1 MADQGLRCTRRKQPT
16 PRRNETEILPENAEQ
31 NHLGPS
37 LIVNTKDSQSSNLE
51 LKDINKEVGSKSTEN
66 SERKTEE
73 FGEVVSETNSLL
85 GAKEGETGVER
96 NSGHTLDTMTAG
108 VYRCEE
114 ESQNVAAGM
123 EDKPST
129 LLNGYSFPDR
139 QGWPENEESISQDG
153 DTGEGRDEGKD
164 VKSEEEKIQ
173 EYMQRNDTAVVFP
186 EPVET
191 EDKDKSASL
200 STSKGESDVVS
211 CTQCDQSYVG
221 PHSLYA
227 LRDHLKDAHPNTEGS
242 SEQENQ
248 SKYVCTKC
256 KSLFSDKKHLEK
268 HELIHATSNQS
279 CKICN
284 KSFANVYRLQRHMIS
299 HDESAVLRKFKC
311 PECGKAFKF
320 KHHLKEHLRI
330 HSGEKPFT
338 CPNCGKRFS
347 HSGSYS
353 SHMTSKKCLVMNLKV
368 RKIDIKSSRNRGTN
382 QNNVFRPIIP
392 KHEANREEISLT
404 PATFLPTS
412 DRFTSFNQSENH
424 TSQPAHQHHTMQS
437 YLPLVPFHPVLAN
450 SFRASGLPSQYISLP
465 GLTDMSHLL
474 QSRMSNVQSSED
486 KDFLRVASLPSLRD
500 HSFTISLQSGPSNLE
515 LENYNSEKTDFSSS
529 AASLPLK
536 RNFNAVKKILQIV
549 DATVTKQQVS
559 GSNNGQNGFLPD
571 LFNTPP
577 CSHPLSISGNI
588 VNCKSESEG
597 TKSPENNEYNINQ
610 LNDCQCRY
618 CCENFDNYVVH
629 RQHERNTCWK
639 NTTIRLPQSERQE
652 TSFEKVQNG
661 ELKEEERPTQKDIAE
676 NNKNDAIK
684 QSVSPHSSTECIEEW
699 HVDAARNENLM
710 ASSQC
715 VSVRPLL
722 ADHKVSVLKACRDS
736 NLKPTKSEVTNLAKE
751 LDCSSRIAQ
760 CWFQNVQAQRY
771 HSSGSSSPSV
781 PKLIE
786 SYKPQPSCTQTP
798 INVPQYKPQCF
809 LNPSSF
815 PSSSTHYNGSM
826 SVRQIVPDSLVHSDK
841 HINSRLLSSVSF
853 SSPTPSNID
862 DILSVKEK
870 LDKDSHGNIEFEQ
883 PLDLSLK
890 SRISVPVLASSE
902 VDGSPF
908 SANLDCE
915 VLNLSQK
922 SSRTSTPQR
931 ESNNPHSQNVLHY
944 DELRF
949 QKFPYGWQ
957 KEQDKYIENRRES
970 PAVPMNEAP
979 RDYSPSACFDTSLGL
994 NPNLHSSAFSTN
1006 EYSKTNEH
1014 HQNDCRKRVLADVSS
1029 PNIMRVSSPSL
1040 VLLSPSSEAIPIRSC
1055 SSDTAS
1061 REDAY
1066 SPTNLKI
1073 CVDEKMVS
1081 PLDDLEAHHKSGQAD
1096 LKLRIPNKKSWKQVE
1111 ADEGQRSEDSPE
1123 SGDGPVALL
1132 KTKKIKVL
1140 KEDGE
1145 EEVFGCNE
1153 CDKVFNK
1160 QSSLARHKYEHSG
1173 QRPHKCDVCSKAFKH
1188 KHHLTE
1194 HKRLHS
1200 GEKPFQCKKCLK
1212 RFSHSGSY
1220 SQHMNH
1226 RYSYCKPYRE

>member
-1 MADQGLRCTRRKQPT
+1 
-16 PRRNETEILPENAEQ
+16 ETDILPDNAEQ

-37 LIVNTKDSQSSNLE
+37 LIVNSKYSQSSILE
-51 LKDINKEVGSKSTEN
+51 LPVKDIKEVENKSTEK
-66 SERKTEE
+66 SEKRTEE
-73 FGEVVSETNSLL
+73 FSEIVSETNSSL
-85 GAKEGETGVER
+85 GGKEEEIAVTR
-96 NSGHTLDTMTAG
+96 NSGHTLHTMTAG
-108 VYRCEE
+108 VYRSEE

-123 EDKPST
+123 EDKPPT
-129 LLNGYSFPDR
+129 LVNGHSCQDT
-139 QGWPENEESISQDG
+139 QEWPENEESIFHGG
-153 DTGEGRDEGKD
+153 DREEERDEGED

-186 EPVET
+186 EPVEKG
-191 EDKDKSASL
+191 DKDKSAPL
-200 STSKGESDVVS
+200 PKHKGASDVVS
-211 CTQCDQSYVG
+211 CTHCDQSYMG
-221 PHSLYA
+221 PHALYA
-227 LRDHLKDAHPNTEGS
+227 LRDHLKDAHPNTEGT
-242 SEQENQ
+242 SEQENE
-248 SKYVCTKC
+248 SKHVCTKC

-268 HELIHATSNQS
+268 HELIHTTSNQS

-368 RKIDIKSSRNRGTN
+368 RKMDSKSSRNRGTN

-392 KHEANREEISLT
+392 KHGANREEMSLT
-404 PATFLPTS
+404 PSAYLPTS
-412 DRFTSFNQSENH
+412 DRFTSFAPPENH
-424 TSQPAHQHHTMQS
+424 TSQPAHQHHTIQP
-437 YLPLVPFHPVLAN
+437 YLPVIPFHPVLAN
-450 SFRASGLPSQYISLP
+450 NFRTVGLPSRYASLP
-465 GLTDMSHLL
+465 SLTDMSHLL
-474 QSRMSNVQSSED
+474 ESRMSNVQKPED
-486 KDFLRVASLPSLRD
+486 KEFPTVASFPSLRD
-500 HSFTISLQSGPSNLE
+500 HSFTVSLQSGPSNFE
-515 LENYNSEKTDFSSS
+515 LENSSSEKIDLSSS

-536 RNFNAVKKILQIV
+536 RNLNAVKKILEIV

-559 GSNNGQNGFLPD
+559 GSNNGQNGILPD
-571 LFNTPP
+571 LLNSPP
-577 CSHPLSISGNI
+577 RSHVSGNI
-588 VNCKSESEG
+588 VNCKSELEG

-610 LNDCQCRY
+610 LKECQCRY
-618 CCENFDNYVVH
+618 CSENFDNYTVL

-639 NTTIRLPQSERQE
+639 NTTIRLPQSEHQE
-652 TSFEKVQNG
+652 TSFQEVQDG
-661 ELKEEERPTQKDIAE
+661 KIKEESPIQNAFV
-676 NNKNDAIK
+676 KNCKTEFIE
-684 QSVSPHSSTECIEEW
+684 QSISPHSSTESMEEW
-699 HVDAARNENLM
+699 HIDAAENENVM
-710 ASSQC
+710 VNERCASVKS
-715 VSVRPLL
+715 LL
-722 ADHKVSVLKACRDS
+722 TDDKFSVLQACRDS
-736 NLKPTKSEVTNLAKE
+736 NPKPTKSEVINLAKE

-760 CWFQNVQAQRY
+760 CWFQNVQAQRC
-771 HSSGSSSPSV
+771 HSSGSSSPSAS
-781 PKLIE
+781 KLIQ

-809 LNPSSF
+809 LNPLSLPFST
-815 PSSSTHYNGSM
+815 THYNGTM
-826 SVRQIVPDSLVHSDK
+826 SIRRIVPGSLVHNNS
-841 HINSRLLSSVSF
+841 HIHSHFL
-853 SSPTPSNID
+853 SSPTSSNRG
-862 DILSVKEK
+862 DILSVKGK
-870 LDKDSHGNIEFEQ
+870 FAKDSCGNIEFEQ

-890 SRISVPVLASSE
+890 SRISVPVLSSSE
-902 VDGSPF
+902 VNVSQF
-908 SANLDCE
+908 SASSDCE

-944 DELRF
+944 DEFRF
-949 QKFPYGWQ
+949 QKLPYCWQ
-957 KEQDKYIENRRES
+957 NERDKYSSKYIENRIEN
-970 PAVPMNEAP
+970 PAVPMNQAT
-979 RDYSPSACFDTSLGL
+979 RVYSPSACFDISLEL
-994 NPNLHSSAFSTN
+994 NSNQPSSDPSTN
-1006 EYSKTNEH
+1006 EYSRTNGH
-1014 HQNDCRKRVLADVSS
+1014 RQNVYRKRVLADVSS
-1029 PNIMRVSSPSL
+1029 FNIMRVSSPSL
-1040 VLLSPSSEAIPIRSC
+1040 VPLSPASEGIPLRSSS
-1055 SSDTAS
+1055 SSDATS
-1061 REDAY
+1061 RGDTY

-1073 CVDEKMVS
+1073 SVDDKIIS
-1081 PLDDLEAHHKSGQAD
+1081 PLDNLEARHNSDQGD

-1111 ADEGQRSEDSPE
+1111 ADEGQCPQDSPG
-1123 SGDGPVALL
+1123 SGDDPVALL
-1132 KTKKIKVL
+1132 KNKKIKVM

-1145 EEVFGCNE
+1145 EELFGCNE

-1200 GEKPFQCKKCLK
+1200 GEKPFQCKKCMK